1 MYGREVTYSANEH
14 ESRIAL
20 MENVLI
26 QIWHSVVSN
35 WDMWKE
41 RERPGV
47 SSPYGESID
56 IFDRGAID
64 EVRCSACDVRDRWLL

>member
-1 MYGREVTYSANEH
+1 MYGWEVAYSANKDK
-14 ESRIAL
+14 SRIAL

-35 WDMWKE
+35 WDMRKE

-47 SSPYGESID
+47 SSPYDESIN
-56 IFDRGAID
+56 IFNRAAIN
-64 EVRCSACDVRDRWLL
+64 EVSCSACDMRDRWLQ